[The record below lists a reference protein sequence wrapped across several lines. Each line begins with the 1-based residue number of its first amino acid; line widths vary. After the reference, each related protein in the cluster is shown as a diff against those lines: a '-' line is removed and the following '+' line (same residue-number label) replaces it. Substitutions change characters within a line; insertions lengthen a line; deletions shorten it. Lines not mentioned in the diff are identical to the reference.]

1 MKFSNIREIINAIKS
16 KELSP
21 AATEYYL
28 NRISEHNHKF
38 NAFITIL
45 EDEALKR
52 AKEAESEILDG
63 VYKGPLHGIP
73 YAAKDIINTA
83 GTLTTN
89 GSALYKDFIPEH
101 DAYCISKMNDA
112 GAILLGKT
120 NTHQYAAAST
130 TINAHFGTTMNPHN
144 PLKIVGGSSGGSA
157 AAVASKFVPI
167 SLGTDTGGSI
177 RTPSSLCGIVGLKP
191 THAQSASVVFFQTHR
206 V

>member
-21 AATEYYL
+21 REVTEYYL

-52 AKEAESEILDG
+52 AKEAESEILNG

-83 GTLTTN
+83 GTRTTN

-101 DAYCISKMNDA
+101 DAFCISKMNDA

-130 TINAHFGTTMNPHN
+130 TINVHFGTTRNPHN
-144 PLKIVGGSSGGSA
+144 PLKIVGGSSGGL
-157 AAVASKFVPI
+157 
-167 SLGTDTGGSI
+167 SLI
-177 RTPSSLCGIVGLKP
+177 HI
-191 THAQSASVVFFQTHR
+191 
-206 V
+206 